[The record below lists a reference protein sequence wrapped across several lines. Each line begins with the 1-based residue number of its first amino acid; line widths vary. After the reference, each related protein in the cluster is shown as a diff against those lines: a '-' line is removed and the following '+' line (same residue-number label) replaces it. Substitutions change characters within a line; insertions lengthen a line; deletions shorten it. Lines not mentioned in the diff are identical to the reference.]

1 MRPTLRLIYKTDSYP
16 LDGVNLRQGMIEF
29 ISHLSCCGSL
39 YISWVRQFSGWKKN
53 IKKKPNQTKPKKIL
67 KQQNQVFIHIIMF

>member
-1 MRPTLRLIYKTDSYP
+1 
-16 LDGVNLRQGMIEF
+16 MIEF

-39 YISWVRQFSGWKKN
+39 YISWVRQFSGWKKK
-53 IKKKPNQTKPKKIL
+53 IFKKKQTKPNQTNNKTKPNQTKKKKIL